1 MVYAVDLDI
10 SHLDIGNRPKE
21 CVRARFL
28 GQLGTSNYIGD
39 MVVLVNGN
47 GPYRE
52 PRDRWHYGPG
62 KKEVVALVLSR
73 KESFRMNKNILTNE
87 GLASPRGAHR
97 HKPIKNDSLKTKELK
112 L

>member
-52 PRDRWHYGPG
+52 PRDR
-62 KKEVVALVLSR
+62 
-73 KESFRMNKNILTNE
+73 
-87 GLASPRGAHR
+87 
-97 HKPIKNDSLKTKELK
+97 
-112 L
+112 